1 MKSIVQIF
9 TFTII
14 AVIFAGCIPLH
25 DVNQTWQQ
33 RHLRYIDPIDSGDD
47 NNELIAVY
55 STEQHFLYKSQHV
68 VRLDFVEL
76 QQPQP
81 FDLYIYLDL
90 FPGSQREPVTFES
103 EFDWEIGISIP
114 SYQRSLQVFDQ
125 NYSPISAFPVTIQRH
140 ADQDYLEVGFLSEN
154 PLWVIPQNFS
164 MKIVV
169 VSPQTQEVLDHTP
182 QISSTTLAPQPLHVL
197 LVFWDTFP
205 AFSPVQ
211 AMRRWDGAH
220 TGPLGGRHGLYS
232 LLRAA
237 NSNRIPVVLLDLKN
251 PFALSALEFANKRNE
266 IMITSQ
272 TFNFVLPD
280 NIFVLNGE
288 SQHHRN
294 AKLSWQRQFFQNLG
308 YRLSPFA
315 YLSPNVLIAD
325 EPFSLQKVCSNHQ
338 LIFSLINNPGISSH
352 ISSSGPCRW
361 LGIPEG
367 ISNPIYQPSD
377 TGLSVVLK
385 KKMITNLTTKPQ
397 TSQNQIII
405 VGGSLPLSTWGDPQI
420 ARTAINE
427 IKNLPWIHL
436 MDANDLPFQ
445 PPALLEPIQLYD
457 NKSPHQQEL
466 DSKLKLLS
474 GFPLKDQHLRWIQE
488 QFIFSL
494 GASIYPS
501 PPELPQLRINL
512 LPLLSAFGWIDHW
525 NSSLTSYA
533 ECPQDITSDG
543 IPDCILSNQKI
554 AAWIDPHWG
563 SILFVF
569 SRDQSGVHEI
579 IGPASQLMSGLTDST
594 KWDLS
599 KGIYAENRFFEV
611 ALQDSL
617 SYDNYQIAINKL
629 QLSVDK
635 GEVVKTIQ
643 LSDNTIHISYS
654 ISPSQPLYIPFMI
667 DPWHRF
673 EVEWSNH
680 YFSYVN
686 GNILCWTYNNQ
697 LSACVSPSQNI
708 NIHTFKDT
716 QNRFETTEN
725 PNIGN
730 PPGHFLPFPLAL
742 LEMYPAAVQKNRI
755 EIQIIDSSSQ

>member
-14 AVIFAGCIPLH
+14 AVIFAGCIPIH
-25 DVNQTWQQ
+25 DVNLTWQL
-33 RHLRYIDPIDSGDD
+33 RHLRYIDPIDSGDN

-55 STEQHFLYKSQHV
+55 STEQHFPYKSQHI

-103 EFDWEIGISIP
+103 NFYWEIGIYIP
-114 SYQRSLQVFDQ
+114 SYQRPVQVFDQ
-125 NYSPISAFPVTIQRH
+125 NFSPISAFPLTIQRH

-154 PLWVIPQNFS
+154 PLWLIPRNFS

-169 VSPQTQEVLDHTP
+169 VSPNTHAVLDQTP
-182 QISSTTLAPQPLHVL
+182 QISATALAPQPIQVL
-197 LVFWDTFP
+197 FVFWDTFP
-205 AFSPVQ
+205 AFTPVQ
-211 AMRRWDGAH
+211 AIRRWDGAH

-237 NSNRIPVVLLDLKN
+237 NSNRTPVVLLDLKN
-251 PFALSALEFANKRNE
+251 PFALSALEFAKKRNE
-266 IMITSQ
+266 IILTNQ
-272 TFNFVLPD
+272 TFIFVLPD
-280 NIFVLNGE
+280 NILIMDGE
-288 SQHHRN
+288 SQHHQN
-294 AKLSWQRQFFQNLG
+294 SKLSWQRQFFQNLG
-308 YRLSPFA
+308 YPVSPFA
-315 YLSPNVLIAD
+315 YISPNVLLSD
-325 EPFSLQKVCSNHQ
+325 YPFNLHNLCSSHQ
-338 LIFSLINNPGISSH
+338 LIFSLVNNPALSSQ

-377 TGLSVVLK
+377 TGLSAELK
-385 KKMITNLTTKPQ
+385 KKMITSLTTKSQ
-397 TSQNQIII
+397 TSQNPIII
-405 VGGSLPLSTWGDPQI
+405 VGGSLPFSTWGDPQV
-420 ARTAINE
+420 ARAALNE

-436 MDANDLPFQ
+436 LDANDLLGQ
-445 PPALLEPIQLYD
+445 PPSLLEPIRFYD
-457 NKSPHQQEL
+457 NKSPQQQEL
-466 DSKLKLLS
+466 DAKLKLLPGS
-474 GFPLKDQHLRWIQE
+474 FLQDQHLRWIQE
-488 QFIFSL
+488 HFLFSL
-494 GASIYPS
+494 EASVYPS
-501 PPELPQLRINL
+501 PPALPQLRTNL
-512 LPLLSAFGWIDHW
+512 LPLLSALRWIDLW

-554 AAWIDPHWG
+554 AAWIDPLWG

-579 IGPASQLMSGLTDST
+579 IGPASQLVSGLTDSAT
-594 KWDLS
+594 WDLS
-599 KGIYAENRFFEV
+599 QGIYAENRFFEV
-611 ALQDSL
+611 ALRDSL

-635 GEVVKTIQ
+635 GELVKTIE
-643 LSDNTIHISYS
+643 LRDNTIQISYS
-654 ISPSQPLYIPFMI
+654 NSPSQPLYIPFLI

-680 YFSYVN
+680 YFSYIN
-686 GNILCWTYNNQ
+686 GNIPCWTFSHQ
-697 LSACVSPSQNI
+697 VSACVSPSQNI

-742 LEMYPAAVQKNRI
+742 FEMNPAAVQNNRI
-755 EIQIIDSSSQ
+755 EIQILDSSSR